1 MPLKYV
7 QSTIRKQK
15 TSASHQTGVGP
26 THFRE
31 AVSINYNGS
40 NSGDQGRPFLVIHL
54 LNEIKVQI
62 SKVGTNYTAVK
73 ERTKTTHERA
83 FEIQIYKGKRAAT
96 IQPFPIKYR
105 LI

>member
-1 MPLKYV
+1 M

-15 TSASHQTGVGP
+15 TSASHQTGVGLI

-54 LNEIKVQI
+54 SNEIKIQI

-83 FEIQIYKGKRAAT
+83 FEIQIYKGKQAAT
-96 IQPFPIKYR
+96 IQQSPIKYQ